1 MPHEFALNMAATWAR
16 ENAAGLSAR
25 QFATAVAEV
34 ALLVQKGLD
43 SGVITTECQ
52 AASSTPLSVAAE
64 LQQEPSQRCRQ
75 CLPIAANHEQTAQ
88 VGVV

>member
-1 MPHEFALNMAATWAR
+1 MPHDFALSMAATWASA
-16 ENAAGLSAR
+16 NAAGLGAR
-25 QFATAVAEV
+25 EFATAVAEV
-34 ALLVQKGLD
+34 ALLVQQRLD

-64 LQQEPSQRCRQ
+64 LQQEPSQRCPQ
-75 CLPIAANHEQTAQ
+75 CLLSAANHVQTAQ